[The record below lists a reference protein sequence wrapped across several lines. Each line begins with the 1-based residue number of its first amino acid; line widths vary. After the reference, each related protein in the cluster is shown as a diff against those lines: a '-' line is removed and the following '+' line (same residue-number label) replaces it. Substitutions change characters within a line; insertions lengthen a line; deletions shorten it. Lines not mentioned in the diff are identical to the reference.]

1 MVRRLSH
8 AVLGL
13 LTVVAAGAGL
23 TGCGWLKAGDVS
35 HVKPSGFVLR
45 GYVSVAG
52 APTGEPGTSCQVPA
66 TGISANAP
74 VRVTDAAD
82 RALGAGVLGAGV
94 LAADGNTYRCNFPF
108 EIANV
113 AGGRDRYAISAAGR
127 PAVLFGATELRQ
139 DKPAV
144 IRVD

>member
-1 MVRRLSH
+1 MVRRIVH
-8 AVLGL
+8 AVPGL
-13 LTVVAAGAGL
+13 LALLAAAVGL
-23 TGCGWLKAGDVS
+23 TGCGWLQAGDVS

-52 APTGEPGTSCQVPA
+52 APTGRPGTSCQVPA
-66 TGISANAP
+66 TGITANAP

-82 RALGAGVLGAGV
+82 RSLGAGVLGAGV
-94 LAADGNTYRCNFPF
+94 LAADGAAYRCNFPF
-108 EIANV
+108 EITGV
-113 AGGRDRYAISAAGR
+113 AGGHDRYAISAAGR
-127 PAVLFGATELRQ
+127 PAVLFPATELRQ